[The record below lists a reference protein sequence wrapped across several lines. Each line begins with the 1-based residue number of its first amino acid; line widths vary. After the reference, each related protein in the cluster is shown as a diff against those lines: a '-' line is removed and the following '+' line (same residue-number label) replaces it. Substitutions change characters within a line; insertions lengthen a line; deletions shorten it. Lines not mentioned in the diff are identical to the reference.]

1 MPKSQDALTLLKE
14 DHRAVGKLFDQ
25 FTELT
30 PRATKTG
37 AKLRDKIVRE
47 LSIHAAVEQ
56 QVLYPIIR
64 ELAPDLEPMVL
75 EGLQEHE
82 IAERLLADVEKLD
95 PEDTWFHPKMN
106 VLIEMTRHHI
116 KDEEKE
122 LFPEVR
128 KHLDRSQLVDI
139 GDALA
144 TAKKTAPTR
153 PHPHTPNEPP
163 FNAVGDLAMGVVD
176 RVRDAVG

>member
-1 MPKSQDALTLLKE
+1 
-14 DHRAVGKLFDQ
+14 
-25 FTELT
+25 
-30 PRATKTG
+30 
-37 AKLRDKIVRE
+37 
-47 LSIHAAVEQ
+47 
-56 QVLYPIIR
+56 
-64 ELAPDLEPMVL
+64 

-163 FNAVGDLAMGVVD
+163 FNVVGDLAMGVVD